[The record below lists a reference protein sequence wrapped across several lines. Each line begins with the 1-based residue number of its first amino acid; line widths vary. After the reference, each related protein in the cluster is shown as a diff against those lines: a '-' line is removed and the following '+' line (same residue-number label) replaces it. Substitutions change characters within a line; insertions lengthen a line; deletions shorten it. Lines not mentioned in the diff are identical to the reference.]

1 MRLLCLGCLSL
12 LLASADAA
20 ARSIALVSDLNGRYG
35 SDVYHARVDTAVAA
49 LVRLQPDLV
58 ISTGDMVAGQRLPHL
73 LPGELDRMWT
83 AFDLAVTDPL
93 AQAGIPFAV
102 TPGNHDGSA
111 FPGFDLER
119 ERFDAHWRERPL
131 PGLTLLPG
139 SQWPR
144 RYAARLDGVLLV
156 AFDGTRPGRL
166 PTSEYEFL
174 RRMLEGHSPDAEAT
188 IVFSHLPLWPFA
200 SGREGEIIDDPD
212 LLALLHGTGV
222 DLYASGHHHLFYAG
236 VDHAGLVH
244 LSVGA
249 LGGNARSCAGE
260 QVRQSHGVAL
270 LDLASHSIAVRS
282 LAAPA
287 FDAPVPVEQLPRT
300 VAGPLGQLRR
310 LDGPAPLR
318 P

>member
-1 MRLLCLGCLSL
+1 MKLLCLGCLSL
-12 LLASADAA
+12 LLASATAG
-20 ARSIALVSDLNGRYG
+20 ARSIALISDLNGRYG
-35 SDVYHARVDTAVAA
+35 SAVYHARVDTAVAA
-49 LVRLQPDLV
+49 LVRLRPELV
-58 ISTGDMVAGQRLPHL
+58 ISTGDMVAGQRQPPL
-73 LPGELDRMWT
+73 LPAELDRMWA

-93 AQAGIPFAV
+93 VEAGIPFAV

-119 ERFDAHWRERPL
+119 ERFDAQWRERRP
-131 PGLTLLPG
+131 PGLVLLPG

-166 PTSEYEFL
+166 PASEYEFL
-174 RRMLEGHSPDAEAT
+174 RRMLEEHSRAADAT

-200 SGREGEIIDDPD
+200 RGREGEILDDPD
-212 LLALLHGTGV
+212 LLALLHRTGV
-222 DLYASGHHHLFYAG
+222 DVYASGHHHVFYAG
-236 VDHAGLVH
+236 VDRAGLVH

-249 LGGNARSCAGE
+249 LGGNARSFAGE
-260 QVRQSHGVAL
+260 RVRQSHGLAL
-270 LDLASHSIAVRS
+270 LDLASHSIAVGS

-287 FDAPVPVEQLPRT
+287 FDAPIPREQLPPT
-300 VAGPLGQLRR
+300 VSGPLGQLRR